1 MNYILIAL
9 LGVVLTGCCGAKSSM
24 CGISEKKSAA
34 VVVAEAQAL
43 RVTVPILGTL
53 PDSKVAG
60 EVLLV
65 EEKGGISVSAN
76 VTNVNPG
83 MHGFHFHE
91 NGSCADE
98 GKAAGSHF
106 NPDAAEHGMLTHDG
120 FEKAHAGDMGNIEV
134 SENGQG
140 QLAIFLPG
148 LSLKEGK
155 YALVGRAIVLHENAD
170 DFSQPTG
177 NAGGRIGCG
186 VITAQ

>member
-1 MNYILIAL
+1 MNYVLIAL
-9 LGVVLTGCCGAKSSM
+9 LGIVLTGCCGAKSSM
-24 CGISEKKSAA
+24 CGMHEKKAA
-34 VVVAEAQAL
+34 VAAEVAPL
-43 RVTVPILGTL
+43 KVTVPIIATL

-65 EEKGGISVSAN
+65 EEKGGVSVSAN
-76 VTNVNPG
+76 VTNVTPG

-91 NGSCADE
+91 NGSCAEE

-106 NPDAAEHGMLTHDG
+106 NPDAVSHGMLTHDG

-134 SENGQG
+134 GENGQG
-140 QLAIFLPG
+140 QLTEFLPG

-155 YALVGRAIVLHENAD
+155 YALVGRAIVLHEKAD

-186 VITAQ
+186 VITVE